1 MYTIWSS
8 KKQKWKTGDRTTTKK
23 WELQANDKTAF
34 SDRVQV
40 GSEGQEK
47 MGGLLTRLRTGKE
60 QAYKKDG
67 DKKETEERF
76 ENTYSNRTPIYFK
89 RIVLQ
94 SVYSVSTPTPKKGL

>member
-8 KKQKWKTGDRTTTKK
+8 KKQKWKKGDRTTTKK

-47 MGGLLTRLRTGKE
+47 WEG
-60 QAYKKDG
+60 Y
-67 DKKETEERF
+67 
-76 ENTYSNRTPIYFK
+76 
-89 RIVLQ
+89 
-94 SVYSVSTPTPKKGL
+94 